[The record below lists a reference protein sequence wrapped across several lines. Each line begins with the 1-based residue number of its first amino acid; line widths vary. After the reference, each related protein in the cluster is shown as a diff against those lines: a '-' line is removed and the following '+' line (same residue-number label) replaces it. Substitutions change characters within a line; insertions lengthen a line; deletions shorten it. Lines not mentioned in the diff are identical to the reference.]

1 MMQER
6 HVRSGTATLYV
17 RVSGPATAERT
28 LIAVAGGPGAS
39 HHYIR
44 ALEQVAGD
52 KRRVLIFD
60 PRGVGASTPPADE
73 DYSLPR
79 YADDVE
85 AIRRSVGVETFDLL
99 GHSFGGL
106 VAMEYVS
113 RFPQRVRS
121 IAFVDSVPPTDKELG
136 PTFQAMQNGMK
147 ERMQQGLMAPPPAP
161 EGSDGSRMFR
171 SIMPGY
177 FADPR
182 FVIPA
187 YALETRYDVM
197 IAGKTSASYK
207 GYDRTADLKK
217 VVVPVLVIAGEADA
231 FAAVAGSL
239 ADAFSPGIT
248 TITRLPACG
257 HMPFIECPTAFFGA
271 LEEFL
276 NRS

>member
-1 MMQER
+1 MQEKN
-6 HVRSGTATLYV
+6 VASGTATLYV
-17 RVSGPATAERT
+17 RVSGPATAERA
-28 LIAVAGGPGAS
+28 LIVIAGGPGAS

-44 ALEQVAGD
+44 ALEQMAND
-52 KRRVLIFD
+52 KRRVALFD
-60 PRGVGASTPPADE
+60 QRGVGSSTAPADS

-85 AIRRSVGVETFDLL
+85 AIRKTIGVEKVDLL

-106 VAMEYVS
+106 VAMEYVN
-113 RFPQRVRS
+113 RFPQHVRS

-136 PTFQAMQNGMK
+136 PTFQAMQNAMK

-161 EGSDGSRMFR
+161 EGSDGTRMLR
-171 SIMPGY
+171 AIMPGY

-182 FVIPA
+182 FAIPD
-187 YALETRYDVM
+187 YALETRFDVM
-197 IAGKTSASYK
+197 INGKTSASYK

-217 VVVPVLVIAGEADA
+217 VMVPVLVMAGEADA

-239 ADAFSPGIT
+239 AGAFSPGIAT
-248 TITRLPACG
+248 VKGLPACG
-257 HMPFIECPTAFFGA
+257 HMPFIECPAAFFST

-276 NRS
+276 N